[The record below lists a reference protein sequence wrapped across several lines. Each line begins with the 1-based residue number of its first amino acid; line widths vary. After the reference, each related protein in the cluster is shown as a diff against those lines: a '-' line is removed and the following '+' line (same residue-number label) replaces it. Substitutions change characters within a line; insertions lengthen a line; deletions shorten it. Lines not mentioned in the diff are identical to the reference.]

1 MAEQSSKI
9 KTKKRPF
16 SKSTA
21 ESSRKVEVKLKGK
34 SASDPTKKNT
44 DDLFAKEEQY
54 KLLNAKLEA
63 KTAELVREAEQL
75 MRGQNEVLSSPLSNV
90 FLLDAE
96 DEDGF
101 RNLKS
106 QPRTT
111 QDLGMKVSKK
121 KVTSATQSMHAGNQG
136 NKLQFKTAS
145 LKDADDSAALGDGA
159 DLFLA
164 KTIQSME
171 EKMKDSD
178 QDNLLDNAEDC
189 VGSAASDAQTR
200 VLKAKLQIMQEELDL
215 LSCDFY
221 KKDDENAKLTANIK
235 ELEEDRA
242 RLQRTVSIQKTQTE
256 RQKALAEESAKKCND
271 LQLQV
276 TALSKEVETLNRS
289 QKQAAAVHRTVE
301 VRLNRALEEVEKLKS
316 QLSKTRQ
323 MNKEKISEEH
333 QSKENLLAENQ
344 ILKKQKAELIVG
356 FKKQLKLIDILKR
369 QKMHFEAAKMLSFTE
384 EEFMKALDLG
394 KP

>member
-1 MAEQSSKI
+1 
-9 KTKKRPF
+9 
-16 SKSTA
+16 
-21 ESSRKVEVKLKGK
+21 
-34 SASDPTKKNT
+34 
-44 DDLFAKEEQY
+44 
-54 KLLNAKLEA
+54 
-63 KTAELVREAEQL
+63 

-111 QDLGMKVSKK
+111 QDLGMKRCDFLDLCNPYKVSKK

-276 TALSKEVETLNRS
+276 AALSKEVETLNRS

-344 ILKKQKAELIVG
+344 ILKKQKAELIAG
-356 FKKQLKLIDILKR
+356 FKKQLKLISILKR
-369 QKMHFEAAKMLSFTE
+369 SKVSIFFDTCHVHVFFL
-384 EEFMKALDLG
+384 

>member
-9 KTKKRPF
+9 KTKKRPS

-34 SASDPTKKNT
+34 SASDPTKKHT

-235 ELEEDRA
+235 ELEEDRV

-323 MNKEKISEEH
+323 MNK
-333 QSKENLLAENQ
+333 
-344 ILKKQKAELIVG
+344 
-356 FKKQLKLIDILKR
+356 
-369 QKMHFEAAKMLSFTE
+369 
-384 EEFMKALDLG
+384 
-394 KP
+394 

>member
-1 MAEQSSKI
+1 MNGFSLLSITASSKW
-9 KTKKRPF
+9 
-16 SKSTA
+16 
-21 ESSRKVEVKLKGK
+21 
-34 SASDPTKKNT
+34 
-44 DDLFAKEEQY
+44 
-54 KLLNAKLEA
+54 LLNAKLEA
-63 KTAELVREAEQL
+63 KTAELVRQAEQL
-75 MRGQNEVLSSPLSNV
+75 MRGQNEVLSSPLPLSNV

-106 QPRTT
+106 QPGTT
-111 QDLGMKVSKK
+111 QDPGMKVSKK

-136 NKLQFKTAS
+136 KKLQFKTAS
-145 LKDADDSAALGDGA
+145 LKDADDSAALGDGT

-164 KTIQSME
+164 KAIQSME

-178 QDNLLDNAEDC
+178 QDNLVDNAEDC

-215 LSCDFY
+215 LSCDCY
-221 KKDDENAKLTANIK
+221 KKDDENAKLTADIK
-235 ELEEDRA
+235 DLEEDRA

-256 RQKALAEESAKKCND
+256 RQKALAEESAIKSNE

-344 ILKKQKAELIVG
+344 ILKKQKAELIAG

-384 EEFMKALDLG
+384 EEFMKAMDLG

>member
-9 KTKKRPF
+9 KTKKRPS

-34 SASDPTKKNT
+34 SASDPTKKHT

-235 ELEEDRA
+235 ELEEDRT

-271 LQLQV
+271 LQLQ
-276 TALSKEVETLNRS
+276 EVETLNRS